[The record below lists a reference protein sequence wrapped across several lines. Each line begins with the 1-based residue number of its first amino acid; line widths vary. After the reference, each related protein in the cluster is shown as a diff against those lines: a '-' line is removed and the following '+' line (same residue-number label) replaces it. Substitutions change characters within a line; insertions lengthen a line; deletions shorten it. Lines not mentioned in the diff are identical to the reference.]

1 MDERKLHVG
10 ITHGDTNGIGYELIF
25 KTFAEPAMLE
35 LCTPII
41 YGSPKIATYY
51 RNLLGIEANFTIIS
65 QAEEVQEGR
74 VNLLTVMENEI
85 KVAPGTANPE
95 AGEAALVALER
106 ATNDYKNGLFD
117 VLVALPINKSVMQQ
131 ERFPFNS
138 QAKYIE
144 NALGDGQEALPM
156 LVNDRLRIGM
166 LTDHLPVKDTAQAIS
181 MEQIIAKGTALWTS
195 MKRDFRLSNPRI
207 AVLSLNP
214 LTDENT
220 FSGSEESEII
230 LPAIRA
236 LEEKGIQA
244 FGPYPVDRFFGERK
258 YDAFDAVLAMY
269 QDQAT
274 VPFKTLDLGNGIN
287 YTAGLQ
293 IVSTSPLQGVSYD
306 IAGKGLADEQ
316 SFHNAIYNAIDI
328 FRNRAEYDL
337 PLAHP
342 LPKLYH
348 EKKDDSEKVRFTIPK
363 SKNENKKTDKE

>member
-1 MDERKLHVG
+1 MDERKIRVG

-51 RNLLGIEANFTIIS
+51 RNMLGIEANFTIIS
-65 QAEEVQEGR
+65 HAEEVQEGR

-85 KVAPGTANPE
+85 KVEPGTATPE

-106 ATNDYKNGLFD
+106 AMDDYKKGLFD
-117 VLVALPINKSVMQQ
+117 VLVALPINKSAMQQ
-131 ERFPFNS
+131 QQFPFSS
-138 QAKYIE
+138 QAEYME
-144 NALGDGQEALPM
+144 NALGDGLEPLPM
-156 LVNDRLRIGM
+156 LVDDRLRIGM

-181 MEQIIAKGTALWTS
+181 TEQIIAKGTVLWTS

-214 LTDENT
+214 LTEEDT

-230 LPAIRA
+230 IPALRA

-244 FGPYPVDRFFGERK
+244 FGPFAVDRFFGEGR
-258 YDAFDAVLAMY
+258 YEAFDAVLAMY

-274 VPFKTLDLGNGIN
+274 APFKALDLGDGIN
-287 YTAGLQ
+287 YTGGLQ
-293 IVSTSPLQGVSYD
+293 IVSVSPLQSVSYD
-306 IAGKGLADEQ
+306 IAGKGVADER
-316 SFHNAIYNAIDI
+316 SFRNAIYTAIDI

-348 EKKDDSEKVRFTIPK
+348 EKKDDSEKARFAIPK
-363 SKNENKKTDKE
+363 SKNENKRTDKE